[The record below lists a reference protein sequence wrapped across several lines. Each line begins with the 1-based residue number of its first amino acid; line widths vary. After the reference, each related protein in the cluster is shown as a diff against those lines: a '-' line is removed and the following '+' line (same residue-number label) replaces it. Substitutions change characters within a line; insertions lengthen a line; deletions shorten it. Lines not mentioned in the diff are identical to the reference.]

1 MIVSVYLQQVGN
13 TNVMYLFVSKVPLGK
28 TASFKFCSAKL
39 YYSKQHNLKQ
49 LLLTM
54 PRDTKRTAELQKQ
67 RQKLKEKGQKYV
79 PGTVSLQVL
88 GSGAKGAPR
97 SLYVF
102 TDQSR

>member
-1 MIVSVYLQQVGN
+1 
-13 TNVMYLFVSKVPLGK
+13 
-28 TASFKFCSAKL
+28 
-39 YYSKQHNLKQ
+39 
-49 LLLTM
+49 M
-54 PRDTKRTAELQKQ
+54 PRDAKHTAELQKQ

>member
-1 MIVSVYLQQVGN
+1 MDLLI
-13 TNVMYLFVSKVPLGK
+13 SKVLLGK
-28 TASFKFCSAKL
+28 IKFLKFDFLKL

-54 PRDTKRTAELQKQ
+54 PRDTRHTAELQKQ

-79 PGTVSLQVL
+79 PGTVSLHVL

>member
-1 MIVSVYLQQVGN
+1 
-13 TNVMYLFVSKVPLGK
+13 MYFFVSKVPL
-28 TASFKFCSAKL
+28 ANVWSFKSYVAKL
-39 YYSKQHNLKQ
+39 YYSEQHNLKQ

-54 PRDTKRTAELQKQ
+54 PKDTRPTAALQKQ
-67 RQKLKEKGQKYV
+67 RQKCKEKGQKYT